1 MEPFTIF
8 AILAAVSGGASAR
21 ASYVSGR
28 VQEDELKR
36 QAEQEKVAAQSRE
49 LQRRQELNR
58 ALAANVVAQ
67 GQMGIAGE
75 GTPASIALA
84 SAQQAGISE
93 GALSL
98 TEKLRQAQLRR
109 QGSNAAQIGKLQS
122 ASTLLQTGAQ
132 IASGYQDYKAT
143 QIPTGTG
150 TT

>member
-1 MEPFTIF
+1 MSWLIT
-8 AILAAVSGGASAR
+8 AIAVSATAGVVSAR
-21 ASYVSGR
+21 GQYIAGR

-58 ALAANVVAQ
+58 ALAANVVGL
-67 GQMGIAGE
+67 GQSGISGE

-84 SAQQAGISE
+84 SARQAGISE

-109 QGSNAAQIGKLQS
+109 QGSAAGQIGALQS
-122 ASTLLQTGAQ
+122 ASTLLQTGARVAQ
-132 IASGYQDYKAT
+132 MEAGRQETK
-143 QIPTGTG
+143 IPTGG
-150 TT
+150 

>member
-1 MEPFTIF
+1 MSWLIT
-8 AILAAVSGGASAR
+8 AIAVSATAGVVSAR
-21 ASYVSGR
+21 GQYIAGR

-109 QGSNAAQIGKLQS
+109 QGSAAGQIGALQS
-122 ASTLLQTGAQ
+122 ASTLLQTGARVAQ
-132 IASGYQDYKAT
+132 MEAGRQETK
-143 QIPTGTG
+143 IPTGG
-150 TT
+150 

>member
-1 MEPFTIF
+1 MSWLIT
-8 AILAAVSGGASAR
+8 AIAVSAAGGITAAR
-21 ASYVSGR
+21 GQYIAGR

-58 ALAANVVAQ
+58 ALAANVVGF

-75 GTPASIALA
+75 GTPSSIALA

-93 GALSL
+93 GAMSL

-109 QGSNAAQIGKLQS
+109 QGSAASQIGKLQA
-122 ASTLLQTGAQ
+122 ASTLLQAGVKSAEAGAF
-132 IASGYQDYKAT
+132 G
-143 QIPTGTG
+143 GE
-150 TT
+150 

>member
-1 MEPFTIF
+1 MDPFTIF

-75 GTPASIALA
+75 GTPASIALS

-109 QGSNAAQIGKLQS
+109 QGSNAAQMGKLQA
-122 ASTLLQTGAQ
+122 ASTLLQTGTQ
-132 IASGYQDYKAT
+132 IAGGYQSYKQT
-143 QIPTGTG
+143 QIPTGG
-150 TT
+150 

>member
-1 MEPFTIF
+1 MSWVIT
-8 AILAAVSGGASAR
+8 ALAVTSAAVSAR
-21 ASYVSGR
+21 SSYIAGR

-58 ALAANVVAQ
+58 ALAANVVSQ

-109 QGSNAAQIGKLQS
+109 AGSEAARAGKLQA
-122 ASTLLQTGAQ
+122 ASTLLQTGTQ
-132 IASGYQDYKAT
+132 IAQQS
-143 QIPTGTG
+143 
-150 TT
+150 

>member
-1 MEPFTIF
+1 MSWLIT
-8 AILAAVSGGASAR
+8 AIAVSATATTISAR
-21 ASYVSGR
+21 GQYIAGR

-58 ALAANVVAQ
+58 ALAANVVSQ

-109 QGSNAAQIGKLQS
+109 QGSAAGQIGALQS
-122 ASTLLQTGAQ
+122 AATLLQGGAQ
-132 IASGYQDYKAT
+132 VAQMEAGRQKT
-143 QIPTGTG
+143 QIPTGG
-150 TT
+150 